1 MKYLPQGERILPVL
15 AAALFFLLFIA
26 GPLADIG
33 VLKRPLIG
41 IVMLVVVLAGLFTL
55 GTLRRF
61 ALPLVVLGAIAFVCQ
76 TATLLWPSEMLNL
89 TDDIAGVSLVLMLC
103 ALLLARDMAPGR
115 VTTN

>member
-41 IVMLVVVLAGLFTL
+41 IVMLVVVLAGLF
-55 GTLRRF
+55 
-61 ALPLVVLGAIAFVCQ
+61 
-76 TATLLWPSEMLNL
+76 LWPSEMLNL